1 LKQLLVLLDIQVVCA
16 RQVPSACQFEGKLCV
31 VQSGKDI
38 RYYSLLIDV
47 DAEDLSLLVDTD
59 DTVGRLVLRSYK
71 DSLAGNT
78 VHVYASARFE
88 IIKVNETVF
97 RYEVDD
103 AMLLRYLHSHWEV
116 VRCFGW
122 EVDIH
127 GFLDEWRIRSGVV
140 DFNNM

>member
-1 LKQLLVLLDIQVVCA
+1 MVCSSTLTL
-16 RQVPSACQFEGKLCV
+16 RTCPFLF
-31 VQSGKDI
+31 
-38 RYYSLLIDV
+38 
-47 DAEDLSLLVDTD
+47 DTD
-59 DTVGRLVLRSYK
+59 DTVGHLVLRSYK

-78 VHVYASARFE
+78 VHVYASTRFE
-88 IIKVNETVF
+88 IVEMDKTVF

-103 AMLLRYLHSHWEV
+103 AMLLRYLHGHWEV
-116 VRCFGW
+116 VRCLGW